1 MANLLSPSKSRD
13 PFPELDPE
21 QCARFT
27 SRVGRLAAQVSE
39 SDFLGQ
45 VEHRLDPFEGPIAEL
60 NRQPTLIAALELLD
74 GIENVRLDLSRAVL
88 DRSANAGLPAPGSLA
103 TPGGNLV
110 CYWPGRSL
118 STGEAEVASHGF
130 FDVLDRP
137 PIGLWVE
144 AIARSIDAAHENFEI
159 VIIAWIPP
167 DQVER
172 AEAGRRACKNGSL
185 TGLDDASKALARQLR
200 PILTIDPQEV
210 R

>member
-1 MANLLSPSKSRD
+1 VANLLSPSKSRD

-45 VEHRLDPFEGPIAEL
+45 VERRLDPFEGSIAEL

-74 GIENVRLDLSRAVL
+74 GIENVRLDLSRVAL
-88 DRSANAGLPAPGSLA
+88 AGPPAAGSFDTA
-103 TPGGNLV
+103 GGNFI

-118 STGEAEVASHGF
+118 STGEAEVASRGW

-172 AEAGRRACKNGSL
+172 AEAGRRACKSGSL
-185 TGLDDASKALARQLR
+185 TGLDDASKALARQLG
-200 PILTIDPQEV
+200 PSLTIDPQEA